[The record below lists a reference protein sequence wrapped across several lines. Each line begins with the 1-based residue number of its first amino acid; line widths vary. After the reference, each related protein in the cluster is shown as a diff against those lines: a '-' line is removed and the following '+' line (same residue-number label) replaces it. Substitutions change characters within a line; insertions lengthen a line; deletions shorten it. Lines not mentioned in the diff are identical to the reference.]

1 MIRIFS
7 IFCKLN
13 QISLSDRQW
22 VEKESE
28 SLSLSNRTC
37 PVCHS
42 QDSLSY
48 FASYRRCLIE
58 RKNCRQVVQEIGI
71 KRFRCHSCGHT
82 HALISSALVPYS
94 SYSLRFILLT
104 LRDYF
109 LGRSC
114 VQHICD
120 CAGIAVST
128 LYRWKKMFI
137 RHRALWMA
145 TLENM
150 ITFGPAE
157 FAERMDGR
165 FLQSFCQTFLISFL
179 QSRRGKHPP
188 SSSGET
194 ETLSAVT

>member
-1 MIRIFS
+1 
-7 IFCKLN
+7 
-13 QISLSDRQW
+13 
-22 VEKESE
+22 
-28 SLSLSNRTC
+28 
-37 PVCHS
+37 
-42 QDSLSY
+42 
-48 FASYRRCLIE
+48 
-58 RKNCRQVVQEIGI
+58 
-71 KRFRCHSCGHT
+71 
-82 HALISSALVPYS
+82 
-94 SYSLRFILLT
+94 
-104 LRDYF
+104 
-109 LGRSC
+109 
-114 VQHICD
+114 
-120 CAGIAVST
+120 
-128 LYRWKKMFI
+128 MFI